1 MVVLTYCY
9 HYLYPYSSYH
19 YYHYWFY
26 YFIIIIITKFYCYFS
41 HHYYCSQY
49 YQCYLYH
56 FILFYFLLFILPWL
70 LSVCC
75 VWRVCVLSYIFFPF
89 LVNDLYF
96 IIALLM
102 HVKNHFSFGIIVYI
116 IIVIITIILFFS
128 ALPVI
133 VGEFSKLIQDG
144 LPLPIDYFG

>member
-26 YFIIIIITKFYCYFS
+26 YFITIISKFYCYYS
-41 HHYYCSQY
+41 HHYYYSQY

-56 FILFYFLLFILPWL
+56 FISFYFLLFILPWL

-89 LVNDLYF
+89 LVNDLHF
-96 IIALLM
+96 IIALLI
-102 HVKNHFSFGIIVYI
+102 HVKNHFLVLSFISSLSSSQSFY
-116 IIVIITIILFFS
+116 FFQCYQSLGENS
-128 ALPVI
+128 AN
-133 VGEFSKLIQDG
+133 
-144 LPLPIDYFG
+144 